1 MKSGN
6 SGDINE
12 NTARCVSIT
21 DIKNECIILYCACVV
36 LHVVMAL
43 FYEA

>member
-21 DIKNECIILYCACVV
+21 DIKNECIILYMW
-36 LHVVMAL
+36 LWL
-43 FYEA
+43 YFL